1 MYSFVSSVFRKQ
13 ENGEIKAFYL
23 LQISYV
29 MSSFHQLRKT
39 NNTNLVGFKLATSW
53 IQLTYLGEI
62 G

>member
-13 ENGEIKAFYL
+13 KNGEIKAFYL

-39 NNTNLVGFKLATSW
+39 NNKNL
-53 IQLTYLGEI
+53 E
-62 G
+62 

>member
-39 NNTNLVGFKLATSW
+39 NNTNLVGFKLATS
-53 IQLTYLGEI
+53 
-62 G
+62 